1 MDGTAHFSLAGLER
15 PSAHEIKESLCISR
29 LEEDYDLSQFL
40 ACGWGR
46 RGRAGGATSTSPAAG
61 AGVDDVDGE
70 DGAGS

>member
-1 MDGTAHFSLAGLER
+1 MDVTAHFSLAGLER

-46 RGRAGGATSTSPAAG
+46 RGRAGGAT
-61 AGVDDVDGE
+61 
-70 DGAGS
+70 